1 MAPLKIVTLDDMWDQ
16 MNRTVMYV
24 LCVTIACFI
33 DFGLIAGSPI
43 KCTGFHESFTR
54 EFAEDYCW
62 TQGEIIM
69 ILRFLL
75 TTNFEE
81 INNNLSVVT
90 CILRSYYYIDF
101 GIKASPSSDA

>member
-1 MAPLKIVTLDDMWDQ
+1 MIYFIWAVFVNMAPLKIVTLDDMWDQ

-62 TQGEIIM
+62 TQGKII
-69 ILRFLL
+69 IIQHLF
-75 TTNFEE
+75 TDHQF
-81 INNNLSVVT
+81 
-90 CILRSYYYIDF
+90 
-101 GIKASPSSDA
+101 